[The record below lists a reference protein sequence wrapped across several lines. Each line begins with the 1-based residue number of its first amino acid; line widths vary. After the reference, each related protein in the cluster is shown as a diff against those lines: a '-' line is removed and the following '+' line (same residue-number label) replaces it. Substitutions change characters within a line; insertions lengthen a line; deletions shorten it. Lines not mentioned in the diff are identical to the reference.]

1 MADERKH
8 DETTAQPQDES
19 SKVHGD
25 KLDPIIPRG
34 ADQKGDASAESGQQA
49 TPSRGRDAAGGEARA
64 PEENDLTGDR
74 GTGAR

>member
-1 MADERKH
+1 MADERKR
-8 DETTAQPQDES
+8 DETTARPQDES
-19 SKVHGD
+19 TKVHGD

-34 ADQKGDASAESGQQA
+34 ADQKGDAAKDES
-49 TPSRGRDAAGGEARA
+49 TPSRGHDAAGGTPRA